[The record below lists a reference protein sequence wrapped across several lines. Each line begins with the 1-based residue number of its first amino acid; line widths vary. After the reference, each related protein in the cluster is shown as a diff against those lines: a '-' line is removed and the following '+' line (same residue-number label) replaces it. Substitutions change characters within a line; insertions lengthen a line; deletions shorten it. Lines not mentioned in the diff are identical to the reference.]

1 MGDKKQLLVNMVA
14 SLVNFA
20 VNLGIGFAIT
30 PFIVQRVGA
39 EAYGFVGLANNMV
52 GYASL
57 LTIALNS
64 VAGRFITVAYHQG
77 DKKKADQ
84 YFSSTLSANVV
95 LVIILS
101 VVAIP
106 LILNLSQVIKISPH
120 LVGDVKWLFFF
131 VYLNFVVSALS
142 TVLSVATFVKNKL
155 YLSNLANI
163 AYSLVRIVTIVL
175 CFAVCPTY
183 VLFVG
188 LATCLGTIVMAVLNY
203 VYTRRLTPELR
214 FRKTGVS
221 WPATREMLSSGIW
234 NTVVKMQQIL
244 QDGLSLLIANLAI
257 SPLHMG
263 YLSIAQ
269 VVPNALSGLM
279 GTISGLFSPE
289 QTRFFAQGKTNELF
303 RELTSSMRITGFFTG
318 IIFVALLVNGETFIA
333 LWQPG
338 QNVQMIYA
346 LMMLTMAGF
355 FFSGVAT
362 TLQGVPLL
370 VNRLRNYSLAWLACG
385 AASFVFT
392 LVCVKLTS
400 WGIYAVC
407 VVPQLVGIIANL
419 SFVPIYAA
427 WCLKI
432 RLYKFYLIYLQYSFA
447 TVLAFVLSYV
457 ANRLLPVR
465 HVGWA
470 SLIFGCAVTACV
482 TCMVNVVVL
491 LGKRERSALVDKFIR
506 RK

>member
-1 MGDKKQLLVNMVA
+1 MDNKKQFIVNLVA
-14 SLVNFA
+14 SLINFVVNI
-20 VNLGIGFAIT
+20 GIGFAIT
-30 PFIVQRVGA
+30 PFIVGRVGA

-57 LTIALNS
+57 FTIALNS

-77 DKKKADQ
+77 DKGKADR

-95 LVIILS
+95 LVIVLS
-101 VVAIP
+101 LVAVP
-106 LILNLSQVIKISPH
+106 LILNLNHVIKISPH

-163 AYSLVRIVTIVL
+163 AYSIVRIVVMVA
-175 CFAVCPTY
+175 CFAVFPTY

-188 LATCLGTIVMAVLNY
+188 LATCAGTIVMALLNY
-203 VYTRRLTPELR
+203 AYTRRLTPELR
-214 FRKTGVS
+214 FSKSGVS
-221 WPATREMLSSGIW
+221 WRVTWEMLSSGIW
-234 NTVVKMQQIL
+234 NTVVKLQQIL
-244 QDGLSLLIANLAI
+244 QDGLSLLIANLAV

-269 VVPNALSGLM
+269 VVPNALSSLM

-289 QTRFFAQGKTNELF
+289 QTRFFAQGKPDELF
-303 RELTSSMRITGFFTG
+303 RELVSSMRITGFFTG
-318 IIFVALLVNGETFIA
+318 VIFVTLLVNGEAFIS

-338 QNVQMIYA
+338 QDVHMIYI

-385 AASFVFT
+385 VTSLILT
-392 LVCVKLTS
+392 LVGVKLTH

-407 VVPQLVGIIANL
+407 AVPQLVGIVANL
-419 SFVPIYAA
+419 TFVPVYAA

-432 RLYKFYLIYLQYSFA
+432 KQHKFYLIYLQYSVA
-447 TVLAFVLSYV
+447 TTLAFALSY
-457 ANRLLPVR
+457 ATSLLLPR
-465 HVGWA
+465 QHVGWA
-470 SLIFGCAVTACV
+470 GLIAECAITACI
-482 TCMVNVVVL
+482 TCIVNVAVL
-491 LGKRERSALVDKFIR
+491 LGRRERSVLVSKIIR

>member
-20 VNLGIGFAIT
+20 VNIGIGFAIT

-57 LTIALNS
+57 FTIALNS

-84 YFSSTLSANVV
+84 YFSSTLSANMV

-106 LILNLSQVIKISPH
+106 LILNLNQVIKISPH

-163 AYSLVRIVTIVL
+163 AYSLVRIVAIVL
-175 CFAVCPTY
+175 CFAVFPTY

-188 LATCLGTIVMAVLNY
+188 LATCLGTMVMAVLNY
-203 VYTRRLTPELR
+203 AYTRRLTPELR
-214 FRKTGVS
+214 FRKSGVS
-221 WPATREMLSSGIW
+221 WRTTWEMLSSGIW
-234 NTVVKMQQIL
+234 NTVVKLQQIL

-303 RELTSSMRITGFFTG
+303 RELVSSMRITGFFTG
-318 IIFVALLVNGETFIA
+318 IIFVTLLVNGETFIA

-338 QNVQMIYA
+338 QNIQMIYV

-370 VNRLRNYSLAWLACG
+370 VNRLRNYSLAWLVCG
-385 AASFVFT
+385 AASLIFT
-392 LVCVKLTS
+392 LICVKLTS

-419 SFVPIYAA
+419 TFVPIYAA

-432 RLYKFYLIYLQYSFA
+432 KQYKFYLIYLQYSFA
-447 TVLAFVLSYV
+447 TVLAFALSYV
-457 ANRLLPVR
+457 ANRLLPV
-465 HVGWA
+465 HHAGWV
-470 SLIFGCAVTACV
+470 SLIVGCVVTACA
-482 TCMVNVVVL
+482 TCVVNVVVL
-491 LGKRERSALVDKFIR
+491 LGKRERSAIIGKIIR

>member
-188 LATCLGTIVMAVLNY
+188 LA
-203 VYTRRLTPELR
+203 
-214 FRKTGVS
+214 
-221 WPATREMLSSGIW
+221 PA
-234 NTVVKMQQIL
+234 
-244 QDGLSLLIANLAI
+244 
-257 SPLHMG
+257 
-263 YLSIAQ
+263 
-269 VVPNALSGLM
+269 
-279 GTISGLFSPE
+279 
-289 QTRFFAQGKTNELF
+289 
-303 RELTSSMRITGFFTG
+303 
-318 IIFVALLVNGETFIA
+318 
-333 LWQPG
+333 
-338 QNVQMIYA
+338 
-346 LMMLTMAGF
+346 
-355 FFSGVAT
+355 
-362 TLQGVPLL
+362 
-370 VNRLRNYSLAWLACG
+370 
-385 AASFVFT
+385 
-392 LVCVKLTS
+392 
-400 WGIYAVC
+400 
-407 VVPQLVGIIANL
+407 
-419 SFVPIYAA
+419 
-427 WCLKI
+427 
-432 RLYKFYLIYLQYSFA
+432 
-447 TVLAFVLSYV
+447 
-457 ANRLLPVR
+457 
-465 HVGWA
+465 
-470 SLIFGCAVTACV
+470 
-482 TCMVNVVVL
+482 
-491 LGKRERSALVDKFIR
+491 SAR
-506 RK
+506 

>member
-95 LVIILS
+95 L
-101 VVAIP
+101 
-106 LILNLSQVIKISPH
+106 
-120 LVGDVKWLFFF
+120 G
-131 VYLNFVVSALS
+131 

-221 WPATREMLSSGIW
+221 WLATREMLSSGIW
-234 NTVVKMQQIL
+234 NAVVKMQQIL

-447 TVLAFVLSYV
+447 TVLAFVIGPILRAV
-457 ANRLLPVR
+457 IRNI
-465 HVGWA
+465 WI
-470 SLIFGCAVTACV
+470 IFPIG
-482 TCMVNVVVL
+482 
-491 LGKRERSALVDKFIR
+491 LVYTII
-506 RK
+506 

>member
-20 VNLGIGFAIT
+20 VNIGIGFAIT

-57 LTIALNS
+57 FTIALNS

-106 LILNLSQVIKISPH
+106 LILNLNQVIKISPH

-163 AYSLVRIVTIVL
+163 AYSLVRIVAIVL
-175 CFAVCPTY
+175 CFAVFPTY

-188 LATCLGTIVMAVLNY
+188 LATCLGTMVMAVLNY
-203 VYTRRLTPELR
+203 AYTRRLTPELR
-214 FRKTGVS
+214 FRKSGVS
-221 WPATREMLSSGIW
+221 WRVTWEMLSSGIW
-234 NTVVKMQQIL
+234 NTVVKLQQIL

-303 RELTSSMRITGFFTG
+303 RELVSSMRITGFFTG
-318 IIFVALLVNGETFIA
+318 IIFVTLLVNGETFIA

-338 QNVQMIYA
+338 QNVQMIYV

-370 VNRLRNYSLAWLACG
+370 VNRLRNYSLAWLVCG
-385 AASFVFT
+385 AASLIFT
-392 LVCVKLTS
+392 LICVKLTS

-419 SFVPIYAA
+419 TFVPIYAA

-432 RLYKFYLIYLQYSFA
+432 KQYKFYLIYLQYSFA
-447 TVLAFVLSYV
+447 TVLAFALSYV
-457 ANRLLPVR
+457 TNRLLPV
-465 HVGWA
+465 HHAGWV
-470 SLIFGCAVTACV
+470 SLIVGCAVTACV
-482 TCMVNVVVL
+482 TCVVNVVVL
-491 LGKRERSALVDKFIR
+491 LGKRERSAIIGKIIR

>member
-20 VNLGIGFAIT
+20 VNIGIGFAIT

-57 LTIALNS
+57 FTIALNS

-106 LILNLSQVIKISPH
+106 LILNLNQVIKISPH

-163 AYSLVRIVTIVL
+163 AYSLVRIVAIVL
-175 CFAVCPTY
+175 CFAVFPTY

-188 LATCLGTIVMAVLNY
+188 LATCLGTMVMAVLNY
-203 VYTRRLTPELR
+203 AYTRRLTPELR
-214 FRKTGVS
+214 FRKSGVS
-221 WPATREMLSSGIW
+221 WRVTWEMLSSGIW
-234 NTVVKMQQIL
+234 NTVVKLQQIL

-303 RELTSSMRITGFFTG
+303 RELVSSMRITGFFTG
-318 IIFVALLVNGETFIA
+318 IIFVTLLVNGETFIA

-338 QNVQMIYA
+338 QNVQMIYV

-385 AASFVFT
+385 AASLIFT
-392 LVCVKLTS
+392 LICVKLTS

-419 SFVPIYAA
+419 TFVPIYAA

-432 RLYKFYLIYLQYSFA
+432 RQYKFYLIYLQYSFA
-447 TVLAFVLSYV
+447 TVLAFALSYV
-457 ANRLLPVR
+457 ANRLLPV
-465 HVGWA
+465 HHAGWV
-470 SLIFGCAVTACV
+470 SLIVGCAVTACV
-482 TCMVNVVVL
+482 TCVVNVVVL
-491 LGKRERSALVDKFIR
+491 LGKRERSAIIGKIIR

>member
-20 VNLGIGFAIT
+20 VNIGIGFAIT

-57 LTIALNS
+57 FTIALNS

-106 LILNLSQVIKISPH
+106 LILNLNQVIKISPH

-163 AYSLVRIVTIVL
+163 AYSLVRIVAIVL
-175 CFAVCPTY
+175 CFAVFPTY

-188 LATCLGTIVMAVLNY
+188 LATCLGTMVMAVLNY
-203 VYTRRLTPELR
+203 AYTRRLTPELR
-214 FRKTGVS
+214 FRKSGVS
-221 WPATREMLSSGIW
+221 WRTTWEMLSSGIW
-234 NTVVKMQQIL
+234 NTVVKLQQIL

-303 RELTSSMRITGFFTG
+303 RELVSSMRITGFFTG
-318 IIFVALLVNGETFIA
+318 IIFVTLLVNGETFIA

-338 QNVQMIYA
+338 QNVQMIYV

-370 VNRLRNYSLAWLACG
+370 VNRLRNYSLAWLVCG
-385 AASFVFT
+385 AASLIFT
-392 LVCVKLTS
+392 LICVKLTS

-419 SFVPIYAA
+419 TFVPIYAA

-432 RLYKFYLIYLQYSFA
+432 RQYKFYLIYLQYSFA
-447 TVLAFVLSYV
+447 TVLAFALSYV
-457 ANRLLPVR
+457 ANRLLPV
-465 HVGWA
+465 HHAGWV
-470 SLIFGCAVTACV
+470 SLIVGCAVTACV
-482 TCMVNVVVL
+482 TCVVNVVVL
-491 LGKRERSALVDKFIR
+491 LGKRERSAIIGKIIR